1 MRTIDAMS
9 QSPPSS
15 VLPWLAPGQAFPS
28 VESAWG
34 EDDPAPGLLAAGGVL
49 DVATLVAAYSK
60 GIFPWYSAGQP
71 ILWWSTHPRMVLQVE
86 QFRLH
91 RSLRKSIRALLQAD
105 RLQIRMDHD
114 VNRIIQACAHA
125 PRDGQQG
132 TWILPA
138 MAQAYSQLASAGA
151 VHSVETWIDGE
162 LAGGL
167 YAVNLGRMVFGESM
181 FSRQSGASKIALAA
195 LVAFSRA
202 HDMLWIDCQ
211 QETSH
216 LASLGAQPVPRD
228 SFCQHLRM
236 ALEQPAPRW
245 EFESLYWRHLLGE
258 AATDGELLI

>member
-1 MRTIDAMS
+1 MS

-15 VLPWLAPGQAFPS
+15 VLPWLAPGQAFPP

-34 EDDPAPGLLAAGGVL
+34 EGDPAPGLLAAGGVL
-49 DVATLVAAYSK
+49 DVATLVAAYSQ

-71 ILWWSTHPRMVLQVE
+71 ILWWSTHPRMVLQVA

-91 RSLRKSIRALLQAD
+91 RSLRKSIRTLLQAG
-105 RLQIRMDHD
+105 RLEIRMDHD
-114 VNRIIQACAHA
+114 VTHVIQACAHA
-125 PRDGQQG
+125 RRDGQQG

-138 MAQAYSQLASAGA
+138 MSQAYTRLASAGV

-181 FSRQSGASKIALAA
+181 FSRQSDASKIALAA
-195 LVAFSRA
+195 LVAFCHA
-202 HDMLWIDCQ
+202 HNMAWIDCQ

-216 LASLGAQPVPRD
+216 LASLGAQAVARD
-228 SFCQHLRM
+228 AFCQHLRM
-236 ALEQPAPRW
+236 ALEQPAPQW
-245 EFESLYWRHLLGE
+245 KFDSLYWHHLLGE
-258 AATDGELLI
+258 AVSNGKFLT

>member
-1 MRTIDAMS
+1 MS
-9 QSPPSS
+9 KSPPSS
-15 VLPWLAPGQAFPS
+15 VLPWLAPGQAFPP

-34 EDDPAPGLLAAGGVL
+34 EGDPAPGLLAAGGAL
-49 DVATLVAAYSK
+49 DVATLEAAYSK

-71 ILWWSTHPRMVLQVE
+71 ILWWSTHPRMVLKVE
-86 QFRLH
+86 HFRLH

-105 RLQIRMDHD
+105 RLEIRMDHD
-114 VNRIIQACAHA
+114 VARIIQACAQA

-138 MAQAYSQLASAGA
+138 MAQAYTRLASVGV

-202 HDMLWIDCQ
+202 NDMPWIDCQ

-216 LASLGAQPVPRD
+216 LASLGAQAVPRNA
-228 SFCQHLRM
+228 FCQHLRM
-236 ALEQPAPRW
+236 ALEGPEPHW
-245 EFESLYWRHLLGE
+245 KFESLYWRHLLGE
-258 AATDGELLI
+258 AAAGGKFLT